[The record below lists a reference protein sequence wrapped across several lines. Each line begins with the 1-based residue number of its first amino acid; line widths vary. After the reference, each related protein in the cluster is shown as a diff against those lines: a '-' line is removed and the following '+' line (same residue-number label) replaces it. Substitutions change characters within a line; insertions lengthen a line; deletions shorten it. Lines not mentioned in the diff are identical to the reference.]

1 LENAID
7 VLVYNRMASLELG
20 RYFDEWHMYS
30 PSEVSYKENIHSPIE
45 QTINDI
51 SHQILKGIRL
61 RDEDDFL
68 REVAVKSRGLISELG
83 FDQRTSGS
91 LAHF

>member
-1 LENAID
+1 
-7 VLVYNRMASLELG
+7 
-20 RYFDEWHMYS
+20 MYS
-30 PSEVSYKENIHSPIE
+30 PSEVSYKDNIPSPIE

-51 SHQILKGIRL
+51 SHQILKGIL
-61 RDEDDFL
+61 PRDADDFL